1 MSVSQPTGRKTEP
14 DIPPYY
20 LVAETVIQFRTKKI
34 EAKDESDRVWR
45 FDPRCLQHPDW
56 DAYALML
63 PDGLFGKIVIAP
75 LQLTTGETHD
85 YRPARAFKMVEKF
98 KTVVTSVLKTLELA
112 ERLKMLRRQLQAH
125 ENPNQQEIQLLA
137 EVTKPKDEELDA
149 LASLELD
156 EMQKLDQLEKQKQK
170 LENGKGNEKKSGELK
185 EAISLMETEV
195 DMLRAR
201 KNSTLDQIKKLAL
214 PESKWDNTVQVVPAF
229 VSPKPLVLTYTKEVG
244 ASPEDIAQGKALV
257 HYVTTQ
263 LDGLMSLLKLTASQS
278 QQ

>member
-1 MSVSQPTGRKTEP
+1 MTVSQPTGQKTEP

-20 LVAETVIQFRTKKI
+20 LVAKTVIQFRTKKI
-34 EAKDESDRVWR
+34 VVKDDSDHQVWR
-45 FDPRCLQHPDW
+45 FDPRSHQHADW

-137 EVTKPKDEELDA
+137 EVTKLKDEELDA

-156 EMQKLDQLEKQKQK
+156 EMQMLDQLEKQKQK
-170 LENGKGNEKKSGELK
+170 QKLENVKGNEKKSGELK
-185 EAISLMETEV
+185 EAISMMETEV
-195 DMLRAR
+195 DTLRAR
-201 KNSTLDQIKKLAL
+201 KNSKLDQIKKLAL

-229 VSPKPLVLTYTKEVG
+229 VSPKPLVLTYTN
-244 ASPEDIAQGKALV
+244 
-257 HYVTTQ
+257 
-263 LDGLMSLLKLTASQS
+263 
-278 QQ
+278 

>member
-1 MSVSQPTGRKTEP
+1 M
-14 DIPPYY
+14 
-20 LVAETVIQFRTKKI
+20 IQFRTKKI

-75 LQLTTGETHD
+75 LQLAAGETHD

-229 VSPKPLVLTYTKEVG
+229 VSPKPLVLTYTN
-244 ASPEDIAQGKALV
+244 
-257 HYVTTQ
+257 
-263 LDGLMSLLKLTASQS
+263 
-278 QQ
+278 